1 MGWAE
6 RAMQRNRI
14 LGSTLGLLLAV
25 TATAGLL
32 PAQDGPR
39 VTVGGVGY
47 VHFRYQLDA
56 DSSLNPLAHQNNFDV
71 DRSYVT
77 VTGRLRDGISTRV
90 TIDVDGRDATDALTM
105 RLKYAYVGYQPSG
118 SPVMFKLGMIQ
129 TPLVDFI
136 ETLWGYRMQGTVAL
150 DRNRYLTS
158 SDFGLSVDGSWS
170 GDRINATAGLYN
182 GEGYSREPG
191 DHRKDLAARVS
202 VQLMPS
208 DTTGKTAGL
217 RVTGYGHYGR
227 ATGGGLRS
235 RYVGMLS
242 YQSKRLTLGAE
253 YGITSDSTAADSPE
267 PAGRVISAYGVYRP
281 SGSRLAL
288 LARWDQV
295 DPNTDV
301 ELDVP
306 DLASGVR
313 TRVIAGVSYQL
324 TPDVRVLVDA
334 DLLSAEHGSPNNSFN
349 ATRRTLFFHTEFKF

>member
-1 MGWAE
+1 
-6 RAMQRNRI
+6 MQRNRYFPWTI
-14 LGSTLGLLLAV
+14 GLAAAMITVGGPLQ
-25 TATAGLL
+25 
-32 PAQDGPR
+32 AQDAPR

-71 DRSYVT
+71 DRSYVN
-77 VTGRLRDGISTRV
+77 VVGRLRDGITTRV

-118 SPVMFKLGMIQ
+118 SSLGFKLGMIQ

-136 ETLWGYRMQGTVAL
+136 ETLWGYRMQGTVAM

-158 SDFGLSVDGSWS
+158 SDIGFSVDGSWS
-170 GDRINATAGLYN
+170 NDRVNATAGIYN

-191 DHRKDLAARVS
+191 DHRKDLAGRMS

-253 YGITSDSTAADSPE
+253 YGITSDSTAVDSPE
-267 PAGRVISAYGVYRP
+267 TKGRVISAYGVFRP
-281 SGSRLAL
+281 TASRLAL

-295 DPNTDV
+295 DPNTDI
-301 ELDVP
+301 EPDVP
-306 DLASGVR
+306 DLSTGVR

-324 TPDVRVLVDA
+324 TPDVRLLVDA
-334 DLLSAEHGSPNNSFN
+334 DMLSLEHGSPNNAFN
-349 ATRRTLFFHTEFKF
+349 ASRRTLFFHTEFRF

>member
-1 MGWAE
+1 
-6 RAMQRNRI
+6 MQRNR
-14 LGSTLGLLLAV
+14 TF
-25 TATAGLL
+25 AGLMAAVAAMVTTSSPL
-32 PAQDGPR
+32 LGQDAPK

-105 RLKYAYVGYQPSG
+105 RLKYGYVAWQPSR
-118 SPVMFKLGMIQ
+118 SALSFKLGMIQ

-158 SDFGLSVDGSWS
+158 SDIGFSVDGSWA
-170 GDRINATAGLYN
+170 GDRVNATAGIYN

-191 DHRKDLAARVS
+191 DHRKDLAARAS
-202 VQLMPS
+202 VQLMAS

-235 RYVGMLS
+235 RYVAMLS

-253 YGITSDSTAADSPE
+253 YGITSDSTAADSPQTK
-267 PAGRVISAYGVYRP
+267 GRVISAYGVFRP
-281 SGSRLAL
+281 ASSRLAL
-288 LARWDQV
+288 LARFDQV
-295 DPNTDV
+295 DPDTDIEPV
-301 ELDVP
+301 GP
-306 DLASGVR
+306 DLSSGVR
-313 TRVIAGVSYQL
+313 TRVIGGVSYQL

-334 DLLSAEHGSPNNSFN
+334 DLLSLEHGSPNNAFN

>member
-14 LGSTLGLLLAV
+14 VVLAV
-25 TATAGLL
+25 GLALGAIAAAGSLQ
-32 PAQDGPR
+32 AQDAPR

-47 VHFRYQLDA
+47 VHYRYQLDA

-105 RLKYAYVGYQPSG
+105 RLKYAYAAWQPNG
-118 SPVMFKLGMIQ
+118 SAMQFKLGMIQ
-129 TPLVDFI
+129 TPLVDYI

-158 SDFGLSVDGSWS
+158 SDIGFSVDGSWS
-170 GDRINATAGLYN
+170 GDRINATAGIYN

-191 DHRKDLAARVS
+191 DHRKDVAGRVS
-202 VQLMPS
+202 LQLMPS

-217 RVTGYGHYGR
+217 RLTGYGHYGR

-242 YQSKRLTLGAE
+242 YQSKRITLGAE

-267 PAGRVISAYGVYRP
+267 TKGRVISAYGVFRP
-281 SGSRLAL
+281 ASSRLAV

-334 DLLSAEHGSPNNSFN
+334 DLLSLEHGSPNNSFN
-349 ATRRTLFFHTEFKF
+349 ATRRTLFFHTEFRF